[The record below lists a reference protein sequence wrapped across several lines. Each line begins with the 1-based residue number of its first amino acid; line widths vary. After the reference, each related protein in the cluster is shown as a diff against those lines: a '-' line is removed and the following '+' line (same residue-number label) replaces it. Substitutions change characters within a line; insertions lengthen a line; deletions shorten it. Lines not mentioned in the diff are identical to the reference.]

1 MKKWTLWLLRWFR
14 KQADRSNSGR
24 KEVTMDRQYDPQ
36 ALMARVKEVLAE
48 MQWRFGE
55 DAERL
60 TLSMAYGGKHGILY
74 CILQVH
80 AEQSLILFYAHVQC
94 RVPEEKR
101 LAMAEFVTRAN
112 CGLWLGN
119 FELDFRDG
127 EIRYKT
133 SLDVADGEL
142 TGAMLASLIH
152 RNCGTVDRY
161 LPGIMSVLWND
172 VSPEDAIGLAEAA

>member
-1 MKKWTLWLLRWFR
+1 ME
-14 KQADRSNSGR
+14 GP
-24 KEVTMDRQYDPQ
+24 YDAQ
-36 ALMARVKEVLAE
+36 ALLARVKEGLRE
-48 MQWRFGE
+48 MEWRFGE

-60 TLSMAYGGKHGILY
+60 RLAMGYGGKHGILY
-74 CILQVH
+74 CNLQVH
-80 AEQSLILFYAHVQC
+80 ADQPLLLFYTYVQC

-101 LAMAEFVTRAN
+101 LALAEFVTRAN

-142 TGAMLASLIH
+142 TGQMLASLIH